1 MLAAEKVG
9 QLIDARQTASIKRL
23 PKRGSLFRLLYLIA
37 VGSAMVGWL
46 GLIPWLAI
54 RLF

>member
-9 QLIDARQTASIKRL
+9 QLISARQTASIKR
-23 PKRGSLFRLLYLIA
+23 PNRGSIFRLLYLIA
-37 VGSAMVGWL
+37 IGVAMIGWL